1 MYRFLGGYVLFLQ
14 FLWLLFLS
22 LVCRNVV
29 LVPQPGTTLLQY
41 IHWLCTQVMAM
52 LTDDVMIGCFFWIFI
67 STWLLGHWDMDAAGR
82 IILVNS
88 GVFSVKIFYSWTL
101 ETGTMES
108 HTYKQRGFALE
119 ALLEKAGFSFFS
131 SFLSRFRFML
141 LEVFKCLK
149 KINPKCTNNLFE
161 VKQHDHC
168 LRDGT
173 RLLQPKVRTTTPGLR
188 TISYLGAKLWNDL
201 PVHMKNIHPMDPY
214 EFESMFLLWEGRDLF
229 STYQCYMW
237 YVK

>member
-1 MYRFLGGYVLFLQ
+1 MFRFLFVCFCFCFVFVFSGIDFSVDWSAPEGAYCSPHAPSDLYHILQIIYIYVQILGGLCAFFLQ

-41 IHWLCTQVMAM
+41 IDWLCTQVMAM
-52 LTDDVMIGCFFWIFI
+52 TTDDVMIGCFFWIFI
-67 STWLLGHWDMDAAGR
+67 STWLLGDWDMDAAGR

-88 GVFSVKIFYSWTL
+88 GAFSVKIFYSWTL

-149 KINPKCTNNLFE
+149 KINPKCTNNPFE
-161 VKQHDHC
+161 VKQHDRC

-173 RLLQPKVRTTTPGLR
+173 RLLQPK
-188 TISYLGAKLWNDL
+188 
-201 PVHMKNIHPMDPY
+201 
-214 EFESMFLLWEGRDLF
+214 
-229 STYQCYMW
+229 
-237 YVK
+237 